1 MFSFSLNN
9 KYSLLFSYYY
19 RKESKVRFHHT
30 SVLNTVS
37 TMTQRRSNHSQC
49 KKTISDLPCDWLL
62 YEEMMRTG
70 STAHAYCCSLIT
82 PLTVALFSGPAR
94 LPLDAIH
101 EPNQG
106 TSYSLKV
113 CCLL

>member
-1 MFSFSLNN
+1 M
-9 KYSLLFSYYY
+9 
-19 RKESKVRFHHT
+19 RFHHT
-30 SVLNTVS
+30 SVLNDITA
-37 TMTQRRSNHSQC
+37 MMHRRHHQN
-49 KKTISDLPCDWLL
+49 KKNISDLPSDWLI

-82 PLTVALFSGPAR
+82 PITVALFSGPAR

-106 TSYSLKV
+106 AVSFS
-113 CCLL
+113 